1 MRSPLQTST
10 ARNAPTMP
18 VDEPEHVCGR
28 CRTPFGRSALPCPND
43 RRTEDA

>member
-10 ARNAPTMP
+10 ARQAPTLP
-18 VDEPEHVCGR
+18 ADEPEHLCGR

-43 RRTEDA
+43 RRTDQ